1 MKTLMQFNGI
11 GIAGGLVLLL
21 LAGLPTAAI
30 SQSTA
35 FTVARLVTC
44 EGIQDRTPVNVTEVF
59 PAGTETVYCFLEAR
73 DIAQPTDVKMV
84 WYHGDQE
91 VAQVPLAIGQGPR
104 WRTYASKEMMGMK
117 GNWKVY
123 LVDAADNTLASVQFV
138 LE

>member
-1 MKTLMQFNGI
+1 MKTVLRFKRSG
-11 GIAGGLVLLL
+11 AVGGLVLLL
-21 LAGLPTAAI
+21 LAGIPTAAPC
-30 SQSTA
+30 QSAA

-44 EGIQDRTPVNVTEVF
+44 EAVRDRAPVNVTEVF
-59 PAGTETVYCFLEAR
+59 PAGTEIVYCFLEAR
-73 DIAQPTDVKMV
+73 DIPQPTEVKMV

>member
-1 MKTLMQFNGI
+1 MKTVLRFKRSGVV
-11 GIAGGLVLLL
+11 GGLVLLL
-21 LAGLPTAAI
+21 LAGIPTVAPC
-30 SQSTA
+30 QSTA

-44 EGIQDRTPVNVTEVF
+44 EAVRDRTPVNVTEVF

-91 VAQVPLAIGQGPR
+91 VAQVPLAIGQGLR

>member
-1 MKTLMQFNGI
+1 MKRVLRFKRS
-11 GIAGGLVLLL
+11 GLVVGLIILL
-21 LAGLPTAAI
+21 LAGIPTAAI

-44 EGIQDRTPVNVTEVF
+44 EGVQDRTPVNVTEVF

-73 DIAQPTDVKMV
+73 DIAQPTEVKMV
-84 WYHGDQE
+84 WYHGEQE
-91 VAQVPLAIGQGPR
+91 VAQVPLTIGQGPR
-104 WRTYASKEMMGMK
+104 WRTFASKKTLGMK

-123 LVDAADNTLASVQFV
+123 LVDTADNTLASVQFV